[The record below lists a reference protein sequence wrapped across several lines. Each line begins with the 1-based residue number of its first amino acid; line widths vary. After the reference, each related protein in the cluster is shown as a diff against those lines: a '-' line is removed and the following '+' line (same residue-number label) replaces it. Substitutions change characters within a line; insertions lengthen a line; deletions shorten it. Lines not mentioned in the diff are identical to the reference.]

1 MNNCYQVTPL
11 SAVVPDADQADDDD
25 GCLLVAQLYTRNA
38 PGLNHTWD
46 ISRYVVTHG
55 LIKRILMMQH
65 EGLKDGNKQ
74 T

>member
-25 GCLLVAQLYTRNA
+25 GCLLVAQLYVHQKR
-38 PGLNHTWD
+38 PRGPNH
-46 ISRYVVTHG
+46 IGEIARYVVTHG
-55 LIKRILMMQH
+55 PH
-65 EGLKDGNKQ
+65 GL

>member
-38 PGLNHTWD
+38 PGPNH
-46 ISRYVVTHG
+46 IGEIARYVVTHG
-55 LIKRILMMQH
+55 PH
-65 EGLKDGNKQ
+65 GL

>member
-46 ISRYVVTHG
+46 IARYVVTHV
-55 LIKRILMMQH
+55 LL
-65 EGLKDGNKQ
+65 
-74 T
+74 